1 MRVPALSRI
10 GAERNPKLRRRC
22 RRLQV
27 LAASPTRSALASP
40 SVVWI
45 GALFP
50 CLRILSTGMHPVNTL
65 ANHSC
70 QPTDIL
76 AATHHLHVHAPQDT
90 PPPLMRYAAMR
101 FPVGSCVESLWI
113 GCTCMSPRS
122 PAAPVA
128 LGLPSDSH
136 HMIRSTVSTAY
147 AGKMLATSSRHCST
161 PKVAGREGF
170 EPSAT
175 RLTGESS
182 TVELPTSAAIV
193 VEGAGAAATVLKRS
207 GVSFK
212 VATSVGRTFEAVI
225 SKTSGFWKLLRAG
238 AVIIGIGDGNSSTEP
253 SPHPLATA
261 REATAAAKAT
271 LARNLRRA
279 LL

>member
-22 RRLQV
+22 RRLPV
-27 LAASPTRSALASP
+27 LGASPTRSALASP

-182 TVELPTSAAIV
+182 TVELPTSDAAIV

-212 VATSVGRTFEAVI
+212 VATSVERTFEV
-225 SKTSGFWKLLRAG
+225 GRAG